1 MAKRYI
7 GVIPPIITP
16 IDEHEN
22 VDEKGF
28 RKLISHCL
36 ENGIHGIFVA
46 GSNGEC
52 LALTQKERDRAI
64 RIALDETAGR
74 VPVMSGVMDSSTRR
88 VIDNIKSLEQMGGTA
103 AVITPV
109 FYARHATQ
117 EETVR
122 HFEEIARHTDI
133 DLIIYNIPPFTGQT
147 LKAETIFKIARIDK
161 VVGYKDTS
169 GSFPDFQKCLSH
181 FKGADFALLQGA
193 TNLAAASMLLG
204 ADGYIPS
211 MAPLFPGPHIKMYE
225 YGRKGD
231 IANTMACNDL
241 ISEISAIWPMTKSQT
256 ASTKYAISRLGFC
269 DKRVVRPTEPI
280 HPDEER
286 RIDAKIDEIWTLI
299 KEFQEVKA

>member
-181 FKGADFALLQGA
+181 FKGTDFALLQGA

-211 MAPLFPGPHIKMYE
+211 MAPLFPEPHVRMYE

-231 IANTMACNDL
+231 IANTMACNEI
-241 ISEISAIWPMTKSQT
+241 ISEISAIWAMTKSQT

-269 DKRVVRPTEPI
+269 DKRVIRPTEPI
-280 HPDEER
+280 LPDEER

-299 KEFQEVKA
+299 KEFREVKA

>member
-1 MAKRYI
+1 MAKKYI

-16 IDEHEN
+16 VDEHEN

-28 RKLISHCL
+28 RKLISHCI

-64 RIALDETAGR
+64 RIALDEVAGR

-88 VIDNIKSLEQMGGTA
+88 VIDNIKSLEQMGGAA

-122 HFEEIARHTDI
+122 HFEEIARHTSI

-147 LKAETIFKIARIDK
+147 LKAETIFKIAKIAES
-161 VVGYKDTS
+161 VCIQT
-169 GSFPDFQKCLSH
+169 GSSTLRLRVRRDDIEKC
-181 FKGADFALLQGA
+181 
-193 TNLAAASMLLG
+193 
-204 ADGYIPS
+204 I
-211 MAPLFPGPHIKMYE
+211 
-225 YGRKGD
+225 
-231 IANTMACNDL
+231 
-241 ISEISAIWPMTKSQT
+241 
-256 ASTKYAISRLGFC
+256 
-269 DKRVVRPTEPI
+269 
-280 HPDEER
+280 
-286 RIDAKIDEIWTLI
+286 
-299 KEFQEVKA
+299 

>member
-1 MAKRYI
+1 MAKKYI

-16 IDEHEN
+16 VDEHEN
-22 VDEKGF
+22 VDEQGF
-28 RKLISHCL
+28 RKLINHCL

-64 RIALDETAGR
+64 RIALDEVAGR

-103 AVITPV
+103 AVVTPV

-122 HFEEIARHTDI
+122 HFEEIARQTSI
-133 DLIIYNIPPFTGQT
+133 DLIIYNIPPFTGQN
-147 LKAETIFKIARIDK
+147 LKAETIFKIAKIDK
-161 VVGYKDTS
+161 VLGYKDTS

-181 FKGADFALLQGA
+181 FKGTDFVLHQGA

-211 MAPLFPGPHIKMYE
+211 MAPLFPEPHIRMYE

-231 IANTMACNDL
+231 IANTMACNDI
-241 ISEISAIWPMTKSQT
+241 ISEISTIWPMTKSQT
-256 ASTKYAISRLGFC
+256 ASTKYAISQLGFC
-269 DKRVVRPTEPI
+269 NKRVIRPTEPI
-280 HPDEER
+280 QPDEEK
-286 RIDAKIDEIWTLI
+286 RIDVKIDEIWKLI
-299 KEFQEVKA
+299 KEFREVKA

>member
-1 MAKRYI
+1 MAKKYI

-16 IDEHEN
+16 VDEHEN

-28 RKLISHCL
+28 RKLISHCI

-52 LALTQKERDRAI
+52 LALTQTERDRAI
-64 RIALDETAGR
+64 RIAIDETAGR
-74 VPVMSGVMDSSTRR
+74 VPVMAGVMDSSTRR
-88 VIDNIKSLEQMGGTA
+88 VIENTKRLEQMGDAA

-122 HFEEIARHTDI
+122 HFEDI
-133 DLIIYNIPPFTGQT
+133 SRQTAADLLIYNIPPFTGQT

-181 FKGADFALLQGA
+181 FRGTDFLLHQGA

-211 MAPLFPGPHIKMYE
+211 MAPLFPEPHVRMYE

-231 IANTMACNDL
+231 IANTMACND
-241 ISEISAIWPMTKSQT
+241 IIAEISTLWPMTKSQT

-269 DKRVVRPTEPI
+269 DKRVIRPTEPI
-280 HPDEER
+280 LPDEER
-286 RIDAKIDEIWTLI
+286 RIDAKIDEIWKLI
-299 KEFQEVKA
+299 KDFREVKA